1 MYSCFLGWH
10 SQINNFWARSCLR
23 LYLPGKLRSRQDL
36 QNISSV
42 RPLPF
47 TSTTTSH
54 QTTYFYSSFLTGLVL
69 LFWPSIVC
77 SWDSKW
83 SKSFIQQ
90 DPLGSVPTSSL
101 TSLPTN
107 VPGAGKVGT
116 FCSSSIPGAL
126 PPQGSCLLFPLF
138 GALFHPIA
146 PSLYLSLLKNYFRS
160 EEILTIHFKKTTTPS
175 ILYPPSLLYFS
186 PKHLA

>member
-10 SQINNFWARSCLR
+10 SQINNFGAHSCLR
-23 LYLPGKLRSRQDL
+23 LYLPGKLRSWQYL

-42 RPLPF
+42 RPLSF
-47 TSTTTSH
+47 TSTATGH
-54 QTTYFYSSFLTGLVL
+54 QTTHFYSSFLTGLVL
-69 LFWPSIVC
+69 LFLPSIVC

-83 SKSFIQQ
+83 SRNFIQQ
-90 DPLGSVPTSSL
+90 DPLGSVPTTSL

-107 VPGAGKVGT
+107 VAGVGKVGT
-116 FCSSSIPGAL
+116 CCCSSLPGAL

-138 GALFHPIA
+138 GALFHLIA
-146 PSLYLSLLKNYFRS
+146 PSLYLFPLKNYFRS
-160 EEILTIHFKKTTTPS
+160 EEILTVHFKKTTTPS
-175 ILYPPSLLYFS
+175 IFCPPSLLYFS